1 MKKLSI
7 KLYIV
12 FYCTMIGLATGCI
25 TPYEPDVEW
34 INDLLV
40 VEGTIIAPYGTTIH
54 INRTNE
60 GSSSFYDP
68 SLTGKKAIVTLISDK
83 GTTIATAKN
92 TTGGTYTLTDSISF
106 KPGEKY
112 AIHFLLDGKEYQS
125 DFVEPQITP
134 EIDEVNFQ
142 YKEQE
147 EVNIRVSTHND
158 DPNGSPYYRWTYKE
172 DWEIRSEYFAS
183 YVWDGE
189 IVERISHDSPKNT
202 FYCWKNNSSIN
213 FLLGKTEQM
222 KINKIKDHTLIN
234 IPRYDDRL
242 SYLYSVLVRQ
252 YSLDKEAFEYFRNLQ
267 KNIDEAGGLFAP
279 QPTEIKGNI
288 TCLTN
293 PKETVIGYINAST
306 ETTYRL
312 FFNAYKL
319 AGMGDVY
326 NCKETESVLLKDIGN
341 AYGKGLAILD
351 LIDDRGGEPIYKCI
365 NRRCVDCLS
374 RGGTKDKP
382 DFWPND
388 HK

>member
-158 DPNGSPYYRWTYKE
+158 TPNASRYYRWTYKE
-172 DWEIRSEYFAS
+172 DWEIVSDYFAQYTWS
-183 YVWDGE
+183 YETGVVKLNQFTSNNTHYCWGSNTSN
-189 IVERISHDSPKNT
+189 RIILGKSDNLSENIIKNHTILTLKPKNNR
-202 FYCWKNNSSIN
+202 F
-213 FLLGKTEQM
+213 
-222 KINKIKDHTLIN
+222 
-234 IPRYDDRL
+234 
-242 SYLYSVLVRQ
+242 SYLYSILVTQ
-252 YSLDKEAFEYFRNLQ
+252 QALDKKAYEYFENIR
-267 KNIDEAGGLFAP
+267 KNVEQTGGLFAP

-288 TCLTN
+288 TCLN
-293 PKETVIGYINAST
+293 DPEEIIIGHIYATT
-306 ETTYRL
+306 ETSYR
-312 FFNAYKL
+312 FYIKAEEVP
-319 AGMGDVY
+319 GM
-326 NCKETESVLLKDIGN
+326 TDIYDCRDQPIFSEGMLSL
-341 AYGKGLAILD
+341 AYGQGLAILK
-351 LIDDRGGEPIYKCI
+351 LGENPGTYVCI
-365 NRRCVDCLS
+365 NRRCADCTA
-374 RGGTKDKP
+374 RGGSKSKP
-382 DFWPND
+382 DFWPNN
-388 HK
+388 HQ